1 MSDKKRLLELLE
13 KTEREELSSA
23 ELSELETLW
32 IAHWEQLDR
41 AKIFDEMVA
50 NGELITG
57 IQASRLF
64 DTDTSEENAEEEIT
78 ISIPWWRRRWTQ
90 YAASVML
97 MVAIGIITYLV
108 LNQKDQIDNI
118 SLASQEERFKN
129 DIPAAISG
137 AVLQLAD
144 GTEVLLDDKNGV
156 LVSEGAVKI
165 IKDQDRVSYQAT
177 AEQLDEK
184 RYNTLVTPQGRYI
197 SVMLSDGTIVWLNAA
212 SQLQY
217 PVVFTGKERKVKVVG
232 EAYFEVKKNP
242 GQPFIVEANGTQ
254 IEVTGTQFNVHAYD
268 DEPEITTTLVEGGVI
283 VRKNNHELH
292 LVPGQQ
298 AIVRSEAENNTIS
311 LNKTVNISQEIAW
324 TKGLFHFEKASV
336 ADIMKELKRWYNLEV
351 EFKAPITEKYYLTI
365 SRQEPISKVLRIIE
379 KTGNVRFTIED
390 RHVVVYP

>member
-1 MSDKKRLLELLE
+1 MSDKKRLLESLE

-97 MVAIGIITYLV
+97 MVAIGIITYLI
-108 LNQKDQIDNI
+108 LNQKNQIDNI

-177 AEQLDEK
+177 AGQLDEK

-242 GQPFIVEANGTQ
+242 GQPFIVEANGTE

-268 DEPEITTTLVEGGVI
+268 EEPAITTTLVEGGVI

-298 AIVRSEAENNTIS
+298 AIVRSEAENNTIT
-311 LNKTVNISQEIAW
+311 LNETVNITQEIAW

-390 RHVVVYP
+390 RYVVVYP